1 MAYTGR
7 RMTSLLKWFSE
18 HRQRLARLL
27 FAGGLLAVAFQLGPH
42 LPRETEVEF
51 ELGAE
56 HQQVV
61 ELRVGFE
68 REGEEMHG
76 IKLGFPSGAPAT
88 VRHSLNLPAGEYV
101 VLCELRARGGASR
114 QFTRRLVAPADGV
127 VRIELPAREVS

>member
-1 MAYTGR
+1 
-7 RMTSLLKWFSE
+7 MTSLLKWFSE

-27 FAGGLLAVAFQLGPH
+27 LIVGLLALAFYLEPH

-56 HQQVV
+56 HLQVV

-76 IKLGFPSGAPAT
+76 VKLGFPGGAPAT
-88 VRHSLNLPAGEYV
+88 IRHSLNLPPGEYV

-114 QFTRRLVAPADGV
+114 QFMRRLVAPADGV
-127 VRIELPAREVS
+127 VRIELPAGELS